1 VHVVRAGGVVL
12 APGKGQDSVR
22 PSSAAGL
29 YYPKDVA
36 DLRRALGTLLG
47 SGVQAMPR
55 LPKALIVPHAGYAYS
70 GEVAAS
76 AFRLLA
82 GAAAASIRHV
92 VLLGPSHR
100 VKMRGLAM
108 PSYSHFATPFGEV
121 RINDAARQR
130 LRELGLAGIADPPHA
145 LEHSLEVQVP
155 FLQVVLGDFDLL
167 PIAVG
172 LAPPEQVGRALEA
185 VWGGPETLIV
195 VSSDLSHHHTHAEAL
210 ALDLQTTR
218 QVLERRSDLSDAQ
231 ACGADSI
238 NGLMEVARHRGL
250 DVQLLDRRTSGDTAG
265 DSQRVVGYGSFALYA
280 PG

>member
-1 VHVVRAGGVVL
+1 MRAGDVVL
-12 APGKGQDSVR
+12 PTDNEPDGVR
-22 PSSAAGL
+22 RPAAAGL
-29 YYPKDVA
+29 YYPQQA
-36 DLRRALGTLLG
+36 DGLRRAIATLLG
-47 SGVQAMPR
+47 SGQTPLPR

-70 GEVAAS
+70 GQVAAA
-76 AFRLLA
+76 AFRTLA

-100 VKMRGLAM
+100 VKMRGMAM
-108 PSYSHFATPFGEV
+108 PSCRFFATPCGEV
-121 RINDAARQR
+121 RINEPARQR

-155 FLQVVLGDFDLL
+155 FLQTVLGDFDLL

-185 VWGGPETLIV
+185 VWGGAETLIV
-195 VSSDLSHHHTHAEAL
+195 VSSDLSHHHTQAEAQ

-218 QVLERRSDLSDAQ
+218 CITERRSDLAETQ

-250 DVQLLDRRTSGDTAG
+250 EVQLLDRRTSGDTAG
-265 DSQRVVGYGSFALYA
+265 DGQRVVGYASFALYA
-280 PG
+280 PD